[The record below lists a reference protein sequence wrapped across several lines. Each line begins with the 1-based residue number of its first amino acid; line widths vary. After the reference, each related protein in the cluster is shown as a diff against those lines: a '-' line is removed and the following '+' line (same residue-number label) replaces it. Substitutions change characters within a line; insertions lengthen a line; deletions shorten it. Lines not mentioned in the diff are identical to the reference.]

1 MYLTLS
7 YTESWIRI
15 VEQTSADHSRN
26 RRAIGEEKSSTNREN
41 RNLKELSKIRRGR
54 DFCDS
59 IAGER
64 QGEVAQNTA
73 LELKGSPLQEAMSAL
88 QST

>member
-1 MYLTLS
+1 MYLALS
-7 YTESWIRI
+7 YIESWTRTAK
-15 VEQTSADHSRN
+15 QTSADHSRN
-26 RRAIGEEKSSTNREN
+26 MRAIGEERDMDREN

-54 DFCDS
+54 DFCDT

-73 LELKGSPLQEAMSAL
+73 LELKASPLQDALSAL
-88 QST
+88 EST

>member
-1 MYLTLS
+1 MYLILS
-7 YTESWIRI
+7 YAESWVRI
-15 VEQTSADHSRN
+15 LQQTYADHSRN
-26 RRAIGEEKSSTNREN
+26 MRAIGEEKGRNREN
-41 RNLKELSKIRRGR
+41 RNLKELSKIHRGR
-54 DFCDS
+54 DFCDR

>member
-1 MYLTLS
+1 MYLTLN
-7 YTESWIRI
+7 YTESWVRI
-15 VEQTSADHSRN
+15 VEQTSADRSRN
-26 RRAIGEEKSSTNREN
+26 RRAIGEEKSTDREN
-41 RNLKELSKIRRGR
+41 RNLKELSKIRRRR

>member
-7 YTESWIRI
+7 YTESWVRT
-15 VEQTSADHSRN
+15 VEQTSADNSRN
-26 RRAIGEEKSSTNREN
+26 MRAIGEEKCRNREN
-41 RNLKELSKIRRGR
+41 RNLKELSKIDGGR
-54 DFCDS
+54 DFCDR

>member
-1 MYLTLS
+1 VYLTLS
-7 YTESWIRI
+7 YTESWVRI
-15 VEQTSADHSRN
+15 VEHKSADHSRN
-26 RRAIGEEKSSTNREN
+26 MRSLGEEKGRSREI
-41 RNLKELSKIRRGR
+41 RNLKKLSKIHRGR
-54 DFCDS
+54 DFCDR

>member
-1 MYLTLS
+1 MGSNSRADVRRPQQEYAC
-7 YTESWIRI
+7 YWRRKEH
-15 VEQTSADHSRN
+15 EQ
-26 RRAIGEEKSSTNREN
+26 REN
-41 RNLKELSKIRRGR
+41 RNLKELSKIHRGR
-54 DFCDS
+54 DFCDR

>member
-7 YTESWIRI
+7 YTESWVRI
-15 VEQTSADHSRN
+15 AEQTSADHSRN
-26 RRAIGEEKSSTNREN
+26 MRAIGEEKGTNREN
-41 RNLKELSKIRRGR
+41 RNLKELSKIHRGR
-54 DFCDS
+54 DFCDR

>member
-1 MYLTLS
+1 MYLALS
-7 YTESWIRI
+7 YMEAWVLTIQ
-15 VEQTSADHSRN
+15 QTSADHSRN
-26 RRAIGEEKSSTNREN
+26 MRATGEEKGMNTKN

-54 DFCDS
+54 DFCDT

-73 LELKGSPLQEAMSAL
+73 LELKASPLQDAMSAL
-88 QST
+88 EST